1 MKIGS
6 TIYLD
11 HQATTPIDPRV
22 LEKMQ
27 PHLETEFGNPHSKD
41 HAIGWKA
48 SKAIDA
54 SLSQIAS
61 LIGCDTDE
69 IFFTSGATESNNLAL
84 LGLCR
89 RRNTDRRRN
98 RILLSSIEHKSI
110 LAIGR
115 VLQTQYQY
123 DVQLLP
129 VDSDGRIIVS
139 ALERSLDEN
148 VFVVSIM
155 AVNNEIGTIQD
166 TALISRMI
174 TDVGAIFHS
183 DGAQAPLAIN
193 VKTITDYV
201 DLFSLSSHKIYGPKG
216 IGVLYIRREL
226 QNNIE
231 PLIYGGGQ
239 QNGIRSGT
247 LPVPL
252 CVGMGIA
259 AQICNSPAAEDER
272 RQMEGMRNTFIKK
285 LLDLPWEI
293 IVNGPVESA
302 IRHPGNVNVCFKGFS
317 AHEILGALQPH
328 LAASTGSACT
338 SGVPEPSH
346 VLAAV
351 GLTDSDAEASIRFSM
366 GRNTTE
372 QTLDEGIALIEAVLR
387 ASQSLSVAR

>member
-11 HQATTPIDPRV
+11 HQATTPMDPRV

-27 PHLETEFGNPHSKD
+27 PHLEAEFGNPHSKD
-41 HAIGWKA
+41 HAFGWKA
-48 SKAIDA
+48 SDAIDA
-54 SLSQIAS
+54 SRSQIAS
-61 LIGCDTDE
+61 LLGSDPDE
-69 IFFTSGATESNNLAL
+69 IVFTSGATESNNLAL

-89 RRNTDRRRN
+89 RNTDGRRN
-98 RILLSSIEHKSI
+98 RILLSSIEHKSV

-129 VDSDGRIIVS
+129 VDDNGRIIVS
-139 ALERSLDEN
+139 ELERLLDEK
-148 VFVVSIM
+148 VLVASIM

-166 TALISRMI
+166 IPLISRMI
-174 TDVGAIFHS
+174 RGVGAVFHS
-183 DGAQAPLAIN
+183 DGAQAPLAID
-193 VKTITDYV
+193 VSTITDYV
-201 DLFSLSSHKIYGPKG
+201 DLFGLSSHKIYGPKG
-216 IGVLYIRREL
+216 IGILYIRRDL

-231 PLIYGGGQ
+231 PIIYGGGQ

-259 AQICNSPAAEDER
+259 AQICNSPEAEDER
-272 RQMEGMRNTFIKK
+272 RQLEAIRNEFVKN
-285 LLDLPWEI
+285 LLSLPWEI
-293 IVNGPVESA
+293 IVNGPRESA
-302 IRHPGNVNVCFKGFS
+302 KRHPGNVNVCFKGFS
-317 AHEILGALQPH
+317 ADDILGGLQPH

-338 SGVPEPSH
+338 SGVTEPSH

-351 GLTDSDAEASIRFSM
+351 GLTSLDAEASIRFSL
-366 GRNTTE
+366 GRHTT
-372 QTLDEGIALIEAVLR
+372 QQCLDEAIALIEAVLR
-387 ASQSLSVAR
+387 RSQNLCVAR